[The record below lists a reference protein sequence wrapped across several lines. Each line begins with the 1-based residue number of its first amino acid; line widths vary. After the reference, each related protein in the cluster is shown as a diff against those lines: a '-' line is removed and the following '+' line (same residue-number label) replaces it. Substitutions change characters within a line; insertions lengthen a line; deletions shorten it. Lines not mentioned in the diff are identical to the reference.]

1 MLQQE
6 AMIERVRGVC
16 RRDERVVAAMM
27 YGSFAQGEGDEF
39 SDIEFVLFFED
50 GALAGVDQGEW
61 VARIAPVELYF
72 VNEFGNG
79 TAIFE
84 NLIRGEFHFGEASDI
99 ARIDESLKETDWLPS
114 LENTLVLD
122 RTGELSR
129 RLQTAIGPPLDRDAP
144 ERAQFACNCF
154 INWLLLGSNL
164 LARGELARALDFL
177 GMVQGHLLRMVRLSE
192 GSTRHWYNASKTL
205 ERDISEAAYARYAAC
220 TANLDGDA
228 LWSAYLSA
236 WDWGKEIMPSL
247 AERHD
252 GVVLPAS
259 LLERLDR
266 RLAVAP
272 RRTRSGALPRSTP

>member
-6 AMIERVRGVC
+6 AMIERVRRIC
-16 RRDERVVAAMM
+16 RLDERVVAAMM

-39 SDIEFVLFFED
+39 SDIEFVLFFD
-50 GALAGVDQGEW
+50 DDALADLDREEW

-84 NLIRGEFHFGEASDI
+84 NLIRGEFHFDKASDI
-99 ARIDESLKETDWLPS
+99 AGIDESLRETDWLPS

-129 RLQTAIGPPLDRDAP
+129 RLKTAVGPPLDRDTP
-144 ERAQFACNCF
+144 EQVQSVCNRF
-154 INWLLLGSNL
+154 INWLLFGSNL

-177 GMVQGHLLRMVRLSE
+177 GMAQGHQLRMVRLSE
-192 GSTRHWYNASKTL
+192 GSTRHWLNASKTL
-205 ERDISEAAYARYAAC
+205 ETDISEAAYARYVAC
-220 TANLDGDA
+220 TANLDEDA
-228 LWSAYLSA
+228 LWSAYLCA
-236 WDWGKEIMPSL
+236 WDWGKQIIQSL

-252 GVVLPAS
+252 GVLLPTS

-266 RLAVAP
+266 RLSVL
-272 RRTRSGALPRSTP
+272 RRRSRSSALTRGTP